1 MKRGRTE
8 EEITLDNLP
17 DLTAV
22 SKPDA
27 VIPLPP
33 GVVAE
38 ETPVFN
44 SQATPFV
51 PKSRPKIIKRPA
63 PVTTDESD
71 PIAFIV
77 SKRDRTKNY
86 GERKIKRVHRD
97 TTRELPPEPIIVP
110 VKNNNKVDRCARC
123 NTFVKKGVP
132 HLLEDCNARIY
143 AKKNR
148 VFNPKGPKKFRMT
161 EKRKAEIIK
170 GASEAAAFR
179 ALIKPIKSVE
189 KWAKKKEKHLSSSTK
204 DRLDRMFAIVNNG
217 APAKKIAS
225 TLRKFGLSVQ

>member
-1 MKRGRTE
+1 MKRGRDE
-8 EEITLDNLP
+8 EEITLENLP
-17 DLTAV
+17 DLTKV

-33 GVVAE
+33 GVEA
-38 ETPVFN
+38 PVFN
-44 SQATPFV
+44 TAATPFV
-51 PKSRPKIIKRPA
+51 PKAKPKIIKRPA
-63 PVTTDESD
+63 PATTDESD

-86 GERKIKRVHRD
+86 GERRIKRVHRD

-123 NTFVKKGVP
+123 NTFVKKNVP
-132 HLLEDCNARIY
+132 HTLEDCNARIY

-204 DRLDRMFAIVNNG
+204 DRLDRVFAIVNNG

>member
-1 MKRGRTE
+1 MKRGRD
-8 EEITLDNLP
+8 EEITLENLP

-33 GVVAE
+33 GVVVE
-38 ETPVFN
+38 EKPVFN
-44 SQATPFV
+44 SSAAPFI
-51 PKSRPKIIKRPA
+51 PKTKPKIIKR

-86 GERKIKRVHRD
+86 GERRIKRVRKD

-132 HLLEDCNARIY
+132 HTLEDCNARIY

>member
-1 MKRGRTE
+1 MKRGRDE
-8 EEITLDNLP
+8 EEITLESLP
-17 DLTAV
+17 DLTKV

-33 GVVAE
+33 GVEA
-38 ETPVFN
+38 PVFN
-44 SQATPFV
+44 TAAAPFV
-51 PKSRPKIIKRPA
+51 PKSKPKIIKRPA
-63 PVTTDESD
+63 PAATDESD

-123 NTFVKKGVP
+123 NTFVKKNVP
-132 HLLEDCNARIY
+132 HTLEDCNARIY

>member
-1 MKRGRTE
+1 MKRGRDE
-8 EEITLDNLP
+8 EEITLENLP
-17 DLTAV
+17 DLTKV
-22 SKPDA
+22 SKPDV

-33 GVVAE
+33 GVEA
-38 ETPVFN
+38 PVFN
-44 SQATPFV
+44 SAAEPFV
-51 PKSRPKIIKRPA
+51 PKSKSKPKIIKRPA
-63 PVTTDESD
+63 PATTDESD

-86 GERKIKRVHRD
+86 GERRIKRVHRD

-123 NTFVKKGVP
+123 NTFVKKNVP
-132 HLLEDCNARIY
+132 HTLEDCNARIY

-148 VFNPKGPKKFRMT
+148 TFNPKGPRKFRMT

-204 DRLDRMFAIVNNG
+204 DRLDRVFAIVNNG

>member
-1 MKRGRTE
+1 MKRGRDE
-8 EEITLDNLP
+8 EEITLESLP
-17 DLTAV
+17 DLTKV

-44 SQATPFV
+44 SSAAPFI
-51 PKSRPKIIKRPA
+51 PKTKPKIIKRPA
-63 PVTTDESD
+63 PATTDESD

-86 GERKIKRVHRD
+86 GERRIKRVHRD

-123 NTFVKKGVP
+123 NTFVKKDVP
-132 HLLEDCNARIY
+132 HTLEDCNARIY

-148 VFNPKGPKKFRMT
+148 VFNPKGPRKFRMT

-204 DRLDRMFAIVNNG
+204 DRLDRVFAIVNNG

>member
-1 MKRGRTE
+1 MKRGRDE
-8 EEITLDNLP
+8 EEITLENLP
-17 DLTAV
+17 DLTKV

-33 GVVAE
+33 GVEA
-38 ETPVFN
+38 PVFN
-44 SQATPFV
+44 TAAAPFV
-51 PKSRPKIIKRPA
+51 PKAKPKIIKRPA
-63 PVTTDESD
+63 PATTDESD

-86 GERKIKRVHRD
+86 GERRIKRVHRD

-123 NTFVKKGVP
+123 NTFVKKNVP
-132 HLLEDCNARIY
+132 HTLEDCNARIY

-204 DRLDRMFAIVNNG
+204 DRLDKMFAIVNNG

>member
-1 MKRGRTE
+1 MKRGRDE
-8 EEITLDNLP
+8 EEITLESLP
-17 DLTAV
+17 DLTKV

-33 GVVAE
+33 GVEA
-38 ETPVFN
+38 PVFN
-44 SQATPFV
+44 TAAAPFV
-51 PKSRPKIIKRPA
+51 PKSKPKIIKRPA
-63 PVTTDESD
+63 PAATDESD

-86 GERKIKRVHRD
+86 GERRIKRVHRD

-123 NTFVKKGVP
+123 NTFVKKNVP
-132 HLLEDCNARIY
+132 HTLEDCNARIY

-204 DRLDRMFAIVNNG
+204 DRLDRVFAIVNNG

>member
-1 MKRGRTE
+1 MKRGRDE
-8 EEITLDNLP
+8 EEITLESLP
-17 DLTAV
+17 DLTKV
-22 SKPDA
+22 SKPDV

-33 GVVAE
+33 GVEA
-38 ETPVFN
+38 PVFN
-44 SQATPFV
+44 TAAPDFV
-51 PKSRPKIIKRPA
+51 PKAKPKIIKRPA
-63 PVTTDESD
+63 PTTTDESD

-86 GERKIKRVHRD
+86 GERRIKRVHRD

-123 NTFVKKGVP
+123 NTFVKKNVP
-132 HLLEDCNARIY
+132 HTLEDCNARIY

-148 VFNPKGPKKFRMT
+148 TFNPKGPRKFRMT

-204 DRLDRMFAIVNNG
+204 DRLDRVFAIVNNG

>member
-1 MKRGRTE
+1 MKRGRDE
-8 EEITLDNLP
+8 EEITLESLP

-33 GVVAE
+33 GVEA
-38 ETPVFN
+38 PVFN
-44 SQATPFV
+44 TAAAPFV
-51 PKSRPKIIKRPA
+51 PKAKPKIIKRPA
-63 PVTTDESD
+63 PATTDESD

-86 GERKIKRVHRD
+86 GERRIKRVHRD

-123 NTFVKKGVP
+123 NTFVKKNVP
-132 HLLEDCNARIY
+132 HTLEDCNARIY

-204 DRLDRMFAIVNNG
+204 DRLDKMFAIVNNG

>member
-22 SKPDA
+22 SQPDA

-44 SQATPFV
+44 SQAAPFV
-51 PKSRPKIIKRPA
+51 PKSRPKIIKRK
-63 PVTTDESD
+63 VTTTDESD

-97 TTRELPPEPIIVP
+97 TTRVENVIVDYIL
-110 VKNNNKVDRCARC
+110 KQRRNN
-123 NTFVKKGVP
+123 
-132 HLLEDCNARIY
+132 LY
-143 AKKNR
+143 
-148 VFNPKGPKKFRMT
+148 
-161 EKRKAEIIK
+161 EKQNIIK
-170 GASEAAAFR
+170 NSR
-179 ALIKPIKSVE
+179 I
-189 KWAKKKEKHLSSSTK
+189 
-204 DRLDRMFAIVNNG
+204 
-217 APAKKIAS
+217 
-225 TLRKFGLSVQ
+225 

>member
-1 MKRGRTE
+1 MKRGRD
-8 EEITLDNLP
+8 EEITLENLP

-33 GVVAE
+33 GVEA
-38 ETPVFN
+38 PVFDT
-44 SQATPFV
+44 AAAPFI
-51 PKSRPKIIKRPA
+51 PKSKPKVIKR

-77 SKRDRTKNY
+77 SKRDRTKSY
-86 GERKIKRVHRD
+86 GERNTKRVHRD

-132 HLLEDCNARIY
+132 HTLEECNARIY

>member
-1 MKRGRTE
+1 MKRGRD
-8 EEITLDNLP
+8 EEIPLENLP

-33 GVVAE
+33 GVVVE

-44 SQATPFV
+44 SSAAPFI
-51 PKSRPKIIKRPA
+51 PKTKPKIIKR

-86 GERKIKRVHRD
+86 GERRLKRVRKD

-132 HLLEDCNARIY
+132 HTLEDCNARIY

>member
-1 MKRGRTE
+1 MKRGRDE
-8 EEITLDNLP
+8 EEINLANLP

-22 SKPDA
+22 SKPEA

-44 SQATPFV
+44 SSAAPFI
-51 PKSRPKIIKRPA
+51 PKTKPKIIKRDRPA
-63 PVTTDESD
+63 TTDESD

-86 GERKIKRVHRD
+86 GERKIKRMHRD

-132 HLLEDCNARIY
+132 HTLEDCNARIY

-148 VFNPKGPKKFRMT
+148 TFNPKGPRKFRMT

-204 DRLDRMFAIVNNG
+204 DRLDRVFAIVNNG

>member
-1 MKRGRTE
+1 MKRGRDE
-8 EEITLDNLP
+8 EEITLASLP

-33 GVVAE
+33 GVEA
-38 ETPVFN
+38 PVFDT
-44 SQATPFV
+44 AAAPFV
-51 PKSRPKIIKRPA
+51 PKTKPKIIKRPA
-63 PVTTDESD
+63 PATTDESD

-86 GERKIKRVHRD
+86 GERRIKRAHRD

-148 VFNPKGPKKFRMT
+148 VFNPKGPRKFRMT

-204 DRLDRMFAIVNNG
+204 DRLDRVFAIVNNG